1 MLQRIGVWISRE
13 GDRLYYRRHTTN
25 GSISGA
31 ATEADHEGGIMTS
44 RLPPHGN
51 RVFVCRSIS
60 HVADDVSGV
69 CIDLADVATSQMT

>member
-1 MLQRIGVWISRE
+1 VNWVLRSRSVRMLQRIGVWISRE

-51 RVFVCRSIS
+51 RVFVCPVDQSR
-60 HVADDVSGV
+60 DR
-69 CIDLADVATSQMT
+69 